1 MLVEIS
7 ALIAALAF
15 AVLVVFLIQTL
26 RSAKQS
32 LDKASRTLEDVQQTV
47 QMLSGDL
54 QAIARNANQMTE
66 ELQGQLKKIE
76 PVADSVQHAGEALN
90 ELTLAAKQISV
101 GLVSGVRK
109 AASRFEKKRQDGPAP
124 GGQTASAA
132 GSYAGNPAPGG
143 QAASPLQDGAPGA
156 GAATASA
163 LPLAA
168 AAAEHPQP
176 GAPAK
181 QGGGDWQAW
190 VDLGIRA
197 WQLWRQR
204 S

>member
-54 QAIARNANQMTE
+54 QAIARNANHMTE

-76 PVADSVQHAGEALN
+76 PVADSVQNAGEALN

-101 GLVSGVRK
+101 GFVSGVRK

-124 GGQTASAA
+124 GSQPANTGGSCA
-132 GSYAGNPAPGG
+132 GSPAPTG
-143 QAASPLQDGAPGA
+143 QAAAPGA
-156 GAATASA
+156 SAASA
-163 LPLAA
+163 LPLMA
-168 AAAEHPQP
+168 AAAEPPQP
-176 GAPAK
+176 GAPSK
-181 QGGGDWQAW
+181 QGGDDWKAW

>member
-26 RSAKQS
+26 RSAKHS
-32 LDKASRTLEDVQQTV
+32 LDKASRTMEDVQQTV

-54 QAIARNANQMTE
+54 QAIARNANHMTE

-76 PVADSVQHAGEALN
+76 PVADSVQNAGEALN
-90 ELTLAAKQISV
+90 ELTLAAKQVSV
-101 GLVSGVRK
+101 GFVSGVRK

-124 GGQTASAA
+124 GSQPANAG
-132 GSYAGNPAPGG
+132 GSYAGSPAPGG
-143 QAASPLQDGAPGA
+143 QAASPVQDGVPGA
-156 GAATASA
+156 SSASA

-176 GAPAK
+176 GAAAK
-181 QGGGDWQAW
+181 QGGDDWKAW

>member
-32 LDKASRTLEDVQQTV
+32 LDEVSRTMEDVQQTV

-54 QAIARNANQMTE
+54 QAIARNANHMTE

-76 PVADSVQHAGEALN
+76 PVADSVQNAGEALN

-101 GLVSGVRK
+101 GFVSGVRK
-109 AASRFEKKRQDGPAP
+109 AASRFEKKRGDGPAP
-124 GGQTASAA
+124 GSQPADPGGSDA
-132 GSYAGNPAPGG
+132 GSPAPGG
-143 QAASPLQDGAPGA
+143 QVASPVQDGVPGA
-156 GAATASA
+156 SAASA
-163 LPLAA
+163 LPLPA
-168 AAAEHPQP
+168 AAAERPQP
-176 GAPAK
+176 GATAK
-181 QGGGDWQAW
+181 QGGDDWKAW

>member
-1 MLVEIS
+1 MLIEIS

-32 LDKASRTLEDVQQTV
+32 LDKASRTMEDVQQTV

-54 QAIARNANQMTE
+54 QAIARNANHMTE

-76 PVADSVQHAGEALN
+76 PVADSVQNAGEALN
-90 ELTLAAKQISV
+90 ELTLAAKQVSV
-101 GLVSGVRK
+101 GFVSGVRK

-124 GGQTASAA
+124 GSQPANAGGSNA
-132 GSYAGNPAPGG
+132 GSPAPGG
-143 QAASPLQDGAPGA
+143 QAASPVQDGVPGA
-156 GAATASA
+156 SSASA

-176 GAPAK
+176 GAAAK
-181 QGGGDWQAW
+181 QGGDDWKAW

>member
-15 AVLVVFLIQTL
+15 AVLVVNLIQTL

-32 LDKASRTLEDVQQTV
+32 LDKASRTMEDVQQTV

-54 QAIARNANQMTE
+54 QAIARNANHMTE

-76 PVADSVQHAGEALN
+76 PVADSVQNAGEALN
-90 ELTLAAKQISV
+90 ELTLAAKQVSV
-101 GLVSGVRK
+101 GFVSGVRK

-124 GGQTASAA
+124 GSQPANAGGSNA
-132 GSYAGNPAPGG
+132 GSPAPGG
-143 QAASPLQDGAPGA
+143 QAASQVQDGVPGA
-156 GAATASA
+156 SSASA

-176 GAPAK
+176 GAAAK
-181 QGGGDWQAW
+181 QGGDDWKAW

>member
-1 MLVEIS
+1 MLVQIS

-15 AVLVVFLIQTL
+15 AVLVVYLIQTL

-32 LDKASRTLEDVQQTV
+32 LDKASMAMEDVQQTV
-47 QMLSGDL
+47 HMLSGDL
-54 QAIARNANQMTE
+54 QAVARNANHMTE

-76 PVADSVQHAGEALN
+76 PVADSVQNAGEALN
-90 ELTLAAKQISV
+90 ELTLAAKQISA

-109 AASRFEKKRQDGPAP
+109 AASRFEKKRQDGQTPGDQPGNAAASYAGSPAP
-124 GGQTASAA
+124 DGQTAKPQPNGASGASA
-132 GSYAGNPAPGG
+132 
-143 QAASPLQDGAPGA
+143 
-156 GAATASA
+156 TSA

-168 AAAEHPQP
+168 AAAEHPQS
-176 GAPAK
+176 GTPAK
-181 QGGGDWQAW
+181 QGGDDWKFW

>member
-32 LDKASRTLEDVQQTV
+32 LDKASRTMEDVQQTV

-54 QAIARNANQMTE
+54 QAIARNANHMTE

-76 PVADSVQHAGEALN
+76 PVADSVQNAGEALN
-90 ELTLAAKQISV
+90 ELTLAAKQVSV
-101 GLVSGVRK
+101 GFVSGVRK

-124 GGQTASAA
+124 GSQPANAGGSNA
-132 GSYAGNPAPGG
+132 GSPAPGG
-143 QAASPLQDGAPGA
+143 QAASPVQDGVPGA
-156 GAATASA
+156 SSASA

-176 GAPAK
+176 GAAAK
-181 QGGGDWQAW
+181 QGGDDWKAW

>member
-32 LDKASRTLEDVQQTV
+32 LDKAARTLEDVQQTV

-54 QAIARNANQMTE
+54 QAIARNANHMTE

-76 PVADSVQHAGEALN
+76 PVADSVQNAGEALN

-101 GLVSGVRK
+101 GLVSGVRR
-109 AASRFEKKRQDGPAP
+109 AASRFEKKRRDEPASAGRPENAAGTYP
-124 GGQTASAA
+124 GGEAA
-132 GSYAGNPAPGG
+132 APR
-143 QAASPLQDGAPGA
+143 QDGALG
-156 GAATASA
+156 ASA
-163 LPLAA
+163 RSAMPVPAA
-168 AAAEHPQP
+168 DPQP
-176 GAPAK
+176 GARAK
-181 QGGGDWQAW
+181 QGGDDWKSW

>member
-47 QMLSGDL
+47 HMLSGDL
-54 QAIARNANQMTE
+54 QAIARNANHMTE

-76 PVADSVQHAGEALN
+76 PVADSVQNAGEALN

-101 GLVSGVRK
+101 GFVSGVRK

-124 GGQTASAA
+124 GSQPANTV
-132 GSYAGNPAPGG
+132 GSYADSPAPGG
-143 QAASPLQDGAPGA
+143 QAASPVQDGATGA
-156 GAATASA
+156 SAASA
-163 LPLAA
+163 LPLAP

-181 QGGGDWQAW
+181 QGGDDWKAW

>member
-32 LDKASRTLEDVQQTV
+32 LDKASKTMEDVQQTV

-54 QAIARNANQMTE
+54 QAIARNANHMTE

-76 PVADSVQHAGEALN
+76 PVADSVQNAGEALN
-90 ELTLAAKQISV
+90 ELTLAAKQVSV
-101 GLVSGVRK
+101 GFISGVRK
-109 AASRFEKKRQDGPAP
+109 AASRFERKRQDGPAP
-124 GGQTASAA
+124 SSQPANAGGTYA
-132 GSYAGNPAPGG
+132 GSPAPGG
-143 QAASPLQDGAPGA
+143 QAASPVQDGVPGA
-156 GAATASA
+156 SSASA

-168 AAAEHPQP
+168 ATAEHPQP
-176 GAPAK
+176 GSAAK
-181 QGGGDWQAW
+181 QGGDDWKAW

>member
-54 QAIARNANQMTE
+54 QAIARNANHMTE

-76 PVADSVQHAGEALN
+76 LWP
-90 ELTLAAKQISV
+90 I
-101 GLVSGVRK
+101 R
-109 AASRFEKKRQDGPAP
+109 SRMPEKP
-124 GGQTASAA
+124 
-132 GSYAGNPAPGG
+132 
-143 QAASPLQDGAPGA
+143 
-156 GAATASA
+156 
-163 LPLAA
+163 
-168 AAAEHPQP
+168 
-176 GAPAK
+176 
-181 QGGGDWQAW
+181 
-190 VDLGIRA
+190 
-197 WQLWRQR
+197 
-204 S
+204 

>member
-32 LDKASRTLEDVQQTV
+32 LDKASRTMEDVQQTV

-54 QAIARNANQMTE
+54 QAIARNANHMTE

-76 PVADSVQHAGEALN
+76 PVADSVQNAGEALN

-101 GLVSGVRK
+101 GFVSGVRK
-109 AASRFEKKRQDGPAP
+109 AASRFEKKREDGPAP
-124 GGQTASAA
+124 GSQPANAGGTYA
-132 GSYAGNPAPGG
+132 GSPAPGG
-143 QAASPLQDGAPGA
+143 QAASPVQDGTSGA
-156 GAATASA
+156 SAASA
-163 LPLAA
+163 LPLTA
-168 AAAEHPQP
+168 AAAERPQP
-176 GAPAK
+176 GATAK
-181 QGGGDWQAW
+181 QGGDDWKAW